1 MIEYSIVNKEELYD
15 QRKKL
20 LLQACAFQYK
30 IGHKV
35 TPAILN

>member
-1 MIEYSIVNKEELYD
+1 MTEYWIVNKEELYYE
-15 QRKKL
+15 RKKL
-20 LLQACAFQYK
+20 LLQASAFRYK